1 MAAISARERSCIE
14 GCVHAI
20 VMEKLNKTVCFEYYE
35 NGRNET
41 QYIVA
46 DFAISDCQWVEARDN
61 IDGGNSSSDDNVD
74 DNTANKKL
82 CCGAVKNK
90 HKEKS
95 ARTVRGWY
103 YLDENEDCA
112 VASLDETIH
121 FPVDAP
127 RKLRNSKRM

>member
-1 MAAISARERSCIE
+1 M
-14 GCVHAI
+14 
-20 VMEKLNKTVCFEYYE
+20 
-35 NGRNET
+35 
-41 QYIVA
+41 VA
-46 DFAISDCQWVEARDN
+46 ARDN

-103 YLDENEDCA
+103 YLDDNENVESPEETPDC
-112 VASLDETIH
+112 
-121 FPVDAP
+121 PVDAP
-127 RKLRNSKRM
+127 RKLRNSKRIL

>member
-1 MAAISARERSCIE
+1 MGKNFIDTTDGERIE
-14 GCVHAI
+14 GCVHGI

-35 NGRNET
+35 IDCNET

-82 CCGAVKNK
+82 CCGAVKNR

-103 YLDENEDCA
+103 YLDDNEN
-112 VASLDETIH
+112 VASPEETSNC
-121 FPVDAP
+121 PAP
-127 RKLRNSKRM
+127 RKFVNKN